1 MVTNIRAFA
10 GQAEREPRFV
20 QPEVNGSRVWRE
32 GLAAVGVADEERDW
46 VRRARQG
53 DAHAYRRLVECYQAR
68 IYRLVAGLLG
78 HEQGNIDDVVQEV
91 FIKAYFSLKRFREEA
106 SFATW
111 IYRIAVNQARD
122 EMRKA
127 SRHVSLTT
135 LPRDT
140 GQELRDLWNP
150 GQDDEDDPAASEALQ
165 RLVSQ
170 AVTALPEKLRTVVTL
185 KDLEGL
191 SYQEVGQILKCSV
204 GTVKSRHSR
213 ARERLRTLL
222 APHLPEL
229 RTEGS
234 LS

>member
-1 MVTNIRAFA
+1 M
-10 GQAEREPRFV
+10 
-20 QPEVNGSRVWRE
+20 
-32 GLAAVGVADEERDW
+32 GVADEERDW
-46 VRRARQG
+46 IRRARQG
-53 DAHAYRRLVECYQAR
+53 DAHAYRHLVECYQAR

-78 HEQGNIDDVVQEV
+78 HEHGNIDDVVQEV

-127 SRHVSLTT
+127 SRHVSLDSA
-135 LPRDT
+135 LPGET
-140 GQELRDLWNP
+140 VQGLRGLWNRAE
-150 GQDDEDDPAASEALQ
+150 DDEDDPATLEPLQ
-165 RLVSQ
+165 RFVSH

-191 SYQEVGQILKCSV
+191 SYQEVGQILKCSA

-222 APHLPEL
+222 APHLPDL